1 MESGPRR
8 SLVVALTA
16 VLAFALAGCGGS
28 DGSKDAGEGGDDLS
42 ATPSAQVTA
51 DPPADA
57 KVIGITITA
66 SSVSPSGDRITV
78 KRNQP
83 IVLEIDAAAGGE
95 LHVHSSPEQHVE
107 FPAGKSQVQLTL
119 DQPGVVDI
127 EDHDLDK
134 LIVQLEV
141 R

>member
-1 MESGPRR
+1 MDHAPRR
-8 SLVVALTA
+8 LLVAALATA
-16 VLAFALAGCGGS
+16 LAFTAAGCGG
-28 DGSKDAGEGGDDLS
+28 DSKESKEHGDHELS
-42 ATPSAQVTA
+42 ATPAAKVTSA
-51 DPPADA
+51 PPTDA

-66 SSVSPSGDRITV
+66 DSVSPSGDRISV

-83 IVLEIDAAAGGE
+83 VVLEIDAAAEGE
-95 LHVHSSPEQHVE
+95 LHVHSTPEQHVE
-107 FPAGKSQVQLTL
+107 FPAGKSQVQLEL
-119 DQPGVVDI
+119 DQPGVVDV

>member
-1 MESGPRR
+1 MVHGPRR
-8 SLVVALTA
+8 MLGAALVTA
-16 VLAFALAGCGGS
+16 LAFALAGCGS
-28 DGSKDAGEGGDDLS
+28 DSEAADEHGEHALE
-42 ATPSAQVTA
+42 ATPAAEVTVA
-51 DPPADA
+51 PPGDA
-57 KVIGITITA
+57 KVIGITIGEK
-66 SSVSPSGDRITV
+66 SVSPSGAQISV

-83 IVLEIDAAAGGE
+83 VVLEIDAAAKGE

-107 FPAGKSQVQLTL
+107 FPSGKSQVQLKI

-141 R
+141 H